1 MGMGWSPTL
10 KESLLNLWG
19 ACFCISTHASDFV
32 WDVLVICDI
41 AFALSVGSIGEHMT
55 VLLSLPLLRVCGDV
69 SVSASEYAICHS
81 RKEVHVALCVQNLVT
96 SKLLLMSWLGGG
108 CFLRGV

>member
-19 ACFCISTHASDFV
+19 ACFCISIHVSNFG

-41 AFALSVGSIGEHMT
+41 AFALSVGSICGHMT
-55 VLLSLPLLRVCGDV
+55 VLLALPLLCVCGDV
-69 SVSASEYAICHS
+69 SVSASEYAICH
-81 RKEVHVALCVQNLVT
+81 
-96 SKLLLMSWLGGG
+96 
-108 CFLRGV
+108 